1 MEKKNRGVIIC
12 DIDNCFTDSREW
24 IKLAEGLGADDREGW
39 DNYMKSAH
47 LAKPNQNFIEFI
59 CRLVKLT
66 PIYFLTGREDRLTL
80 REDTINHITNFS
92 NGELKLGENC
102 FLKMR
107 KECDYRRSDVV
118 KKEMLDEVIAEGY
131 TPMSAI
137 DDEAINCKMF
147 KENGCGALLYNIEE
161 DTLDGYSTEES

>member
-1 MEKKNRGVIIC
+1 MEKERKGVIIC

-47 LAKPNQNFIEFI
+47 LAKPNQSFIDFI
-59 CRLVKLT
+59 CRLSKLN

-80 REDTINHITNFS
+80 REDTEKHITEFS
-92 NGELKLGENC
+92 NGELKLGVNC

-107 KECDYRRSDVV
+107 KEHDYRRSDIV
-118 KKEMLDEVIAEGY
+118 KQEMYEEVIEEGY
-131 TPMSAI
+131 IPMSAI

-147 KENGCGALLYNIEE
+147 KANGCGALIYDIEN
-161 DTLDGYSTEES
+161 DSLDAYEEK